1 MSKIADRIIAL
12 CGGPQ
17 TISEWLD
24 ISPTSVYRWTYPRS
38 SGGSGG
44 HIPQKHIEPLLEA
57 AGRRG
62 IPLTLQ
68 DFFDGAPLPPVD
80 SAGKETE
87 TAPAATQIH
96 DALLAKAR
104 TLSEALPFMRN
115 YAGKTFVIK
124 FGGHAMGEAEL
135 SKLFAR
141 DMVILKQVGVDP
153 IVVHGGGPQIGDM
166 LERLKIKSS
175 FVDGLRVTDKETV
188 EIVEMVLSGSI
199 NKDIVWAIQSAG
211 GNAVGL
217 SGKDGCL
224 IMAKKLTRTKR
235 DEGSNIENI
244 LDLGFVGEPA
254 AVNPHILETL
264 KQSDVI
270 PVIAPIGVCTDDM
283 TYNINADTVAGSVA
297 EAMNAK
303 RLLMLTDV
311 EGIKDKS
318 GKLIPELSVREARE
332 LIADG
337 TIQGGMIPK
346 VETCILAVQGGV
358 EAAVI
363 MDGRV
368 PHALLLEIFTEHGV
382 GTLVRRA

>member
-17 TISEWLD
+17 IVSEWLG

-44 HIPQKHIEPLLEA
+44 HVPQKHIEPLLEA

-68 DFFDGAPLPPVD
+68 NFFDDATLP
-80 SAGKETE
+80 SSGKKKR
-87 TAPAATQIH
+87 AALASTQINN
-96 DALLAKAR
+96 AWLAKAR
-104 TLSEALPFMRN
+104 TLSHALPYMRN

-124 FGGHAMGEAEL
+124 FGGHAMGDAEL
-135 SKLFAR
+135 AKLFAR
-141 DMVILKQVGVDP
+141 DIVMLKQVGIDP
-153 IVVHGGGPQIGDM
+153 IVVHGGGPQIGGM

-175 FVDGLRVTDKETV
+175 FVDGLRVTDMETM

-199 NKDIVWAIQSAG
+199 NKEIVWAIQSAG

-224 IMAKKLTRTKR
+224 VMARKLRRKKR
-235 DEGSNIENI
+235 DDGSNIGKV

-254 AVNPHILETL
+254 AINPHILETL
-264 KQSDVI
+264 KQSDII
-270 PVIAPIGVCTDDM
+270 PVIAPIGVCIDDM

-297 EAMNAK
+297 EAITAK

-318 GKLIPELSVREARE
+318 GTLIPELSVSQAKE

-368 PHALLLEIFTEHGV
+368 PHTLLLEIFTEHGV